1 MKNLASEIMTSDG
14 YIEPKALARMFHT
27 TVEEVGHFTGIAV
40 STLKKS
46 DRVKGVKAQTQ
57 LQSVTE
63 IISKII
69 PWAGNRYLAFAWYR
83 SEPIPAFGG
92 RTAENLV
99 TDGKADIVKDY
110 IEHLALGGY
119 A

>member
-1 MKNLASEIMTSDG
+1 MKSLTAEVMTSDG
-14 YIEPKALARMFHT
+14 YIEPKALAKIFHT
-27 TVEEVGHFTGIAV
+27 TVEEVGHFTGIALT
-40 STLKKS
+40 TLTKR
-46 DRVKGVKAQTQ
+46 DRMKGAKAQSQ

-69 PWAGNRYLAFAWYR
+69 PWAGNRYLAYAWYR

-99 TDGKADIVKDY
+99 TEGKSNVVKNY